1 MKNKLF
7 NYINNVIFPCFIL
20 SVFIGVLTG
29 ILIFIFK
36 ICSSKII
43 HLSQDIYAYVR
54 VNPKYI
60 PLLILGAILL
70 GFLSS
75 FILKRAKDCRGG
87 GIPTAIVAIRG
98 IVPLKWVQGIFA
110 LFASAMITYLGGVPL
125 GNEGPSVQMGTAV
138 GKGTVDLSCK
148 KKKYALDRY
157 GMTGGACAGFATALR
172 APLSGIMFALE
183 EAHRSFSPT
192 IFIVAA
198 VSVLS
203 ASFTQECLSRIFGFD
218 IAFFHFEIKEV
229 LPLKNIWA
237 AVIIGAFC
245 GIVAIIFTKF
255 YRHFWKIRHE
265 KLKTIPFSA
274 AVISVFCVPAIL
286 GFINEDFIGSGH
298 SLIEKI
304 FEMETVWYVL
314 IAALLIRALMMIFAN
329 NEGITGGLFVPTL
342 VFGAIIA
349 NLISSVIIKIGLVD
363 VKFYPLLIAIGMSS
377 YLAASSRTPIT
388 AITFAA
394 EALCGVGNILS
405 VGVGVL
411 MAYIII
417 ELSETPA
424 YTDTVIE
431 AKIYSAHKGIKPTI
445 VNKNMVVQKGS
456 FAVGKEIRD
465 ILWPNRC
472 IVFFVKKND
481 PTMFNNFTILHEGD
495 ELNVNYK
502 TYYPEETEKRLLQ
515 LLGDGTEN

>member
-1 MKNKLF
+1 SF
-7 NYINNVIFPCFIL
+7 
-20 SVFIGVLTG
+20 
-29 ILIFIFK
+29 
-36 ICSSKII
+36 
-43 HLSQDIYAYVR
+43 VR
-54 VNPKYI
+54 VNPQYI
-60 PLLILGAILL
+60 PLLILGAIVL
-70 GFLSS
+70 GFISS

-110 LFASAMITYLGGVPL
+110 LFASAMVTYLAGVPL

-138 GKGTVDLSCK
+138 GKGTVELTS

-183 EAHRSFSPT
+183 EAHRSFSPA

-218 IAFFHFEIKEV
+218 IAFFHFKIDEV
-229 LPLKNIWA
+229 LPLKSIWA
-237 AVIIGAFC
+237 AVLIGLFC
-245 GIVAIIFTKF
+245 GLVAILFTKF
-255 YRHFWKIRHE
+255 YRFFWKVRHE
-265 KLKTIPFSA
+265 KLSKIPFTL
-274 AVISVFCVPAIL
+274 AVISVFCLTAVL
-286 GFINEDFIGSGH
+286 GFINADFVGSGH

-304 FEMETVWYVL
+304 FEMESVWYIL
-314 IAALLIRALMMIFAN
+314 IIALLIRALMMIFAN

-349 NLISSVIIKIGLVD
+349 NLISTVIIKLGLVD

-377 YLAASSRTPIT
+377 YLAAASRTPIT

-394 EALCGVGNILS
+394 EALCGVSNILS
-405 VGVGVL
+405 VGGGVV
-411 MAYIII
+411 MAYIVI
-417 ELSETPA
+417 ELSEIPA
-424 YTDTVIE
+424 YTETVIE
-431 AKIYSAHKGIKPTI
+431 SKIHKAHKGIEPTI
-445 VNKNMVVQKGS
+445 VNKKMVVQKGS

-465 ILWPNRC
+465 IMWPHSC
-472 IVFFVKKND
+472 IVFLVKKND
-481 PTMFNNFTILHEGD
+481 PTIFNNFSILHEGD

-502 TYYPEETEKRLLQ
+502 SYYPEETEKRLAH
-515 LLGDGTEN
+515 LLG

>member
-1 MKNKLF
+1 MKNKLS

-43 HLSQDIYAYVR
+43 HLSQDIYSFVR
-54 VNPKYI
+54 VNPKYL
-60 PLLILGAILL
+60 PLVILGAILL
-70 GFLSS
+70 GVLSS

-98 IVPLKWVQGIFA
+98 IIPLKWVQGIFA

-138 GKGTVDLSCK
+138 GKGTVDLSC

-198 VSVLS
+198 VSVFS

-218 IAFFHFEIKEV
+218 IAFFHFKIDEV
-229 LPLKNIWA
+229 LPLRSIWA
-237 AVIIGAFC
+237 AVIIGAVC
-245 GIVAIIFTKF
+245 GIVAVIFTKF
-255 YRHFWKIRHE
+255 YRYFWKIRHE
-265 KLKTIPFSA
+265 KLKKIPFSI
-274 AVISVFCVPAIL
+274 AVISVFTLTAIL

-304 FEMETVWYVL
+304 FKMESVWYIL

-349 NLISSVIIKIGLVD
+349 NLISSVIIKLGFVD
-363 VKFYPLLIAIGMSS
+363 VRFYPLLIAIGMSS

-405 VGVGVL
+405 VGVGVV

-431 AKIYSAHKGIKPTI
+431 SKIYSAHKGIEPTI
-445 VNKNMVVQKGS
+445 VNTKMVVQKGS

-465 ILWPNRC
+465 ILWPHSC

-481 PTMFNNFTILHEGD
+481 PSIFNNFTILREGD

-502 TYYPEETEKRLLQ
+502 TYYPEETKDRLLQ
-515 LLGDGTEN
+515 ILGDGRE